1 MGDGPKLPS
10 PATDDRSRQPAL
22 DPLVLEAAREIDGA
36 LLEWA
41 LSLSPRERLR
51 ACSSATAALGR
62 FGMSYPP
69 RADFCSSAL
78 SALAGL
84 FESPGS

>member
-1 MGDGPKLPS
+1 MSPS
-10 PATDDRSRQPAL
+10 IEVSVAVL
-22 DPLVLEAAREIDGA
+22 DPLILEAAREVDGA

-51 ACSSATAALGR
+51 ACSNATTALGR

-69 RADFCSSAL
+69 RADLCSSTR
-78 SALAGL
+78 SAFAGL